1 MRNQTMPGPTTP
13 NVLQQP
19 RSLRGMTEPDI
30 FRCVLPAR
38 SSEPA
43 AEHDA
48 TVLVAALEHLEVQRA
63 AIEWLA
69 DADLLRLCLV

>member
-1 MRNQTMPGPTTP
+1 MCTQTPTTL

-19 RSLRGMTEPDI
+19 PLLRGMAEPG
-30 FRCVLPAR
+30 VSGGELPAR
-38 SSEPA
+38 SSAPPP
-43 AEHDA
+43 EHDA
-48 TVLVAALEHLEVQRA
+48 TLLVAALEHLEAQRA